1 MKLKKTYRKAFFLY
15 VIAVALFACEKNK
28 KSDIGLNRAISEK
41 KEYQPTWESL
51 GNYEVPEW
59 YKDAKLG
66 IFIHW
71 GPYAVPAH
79 DSEWYPRRMYRETS
93 GVFDYHKENWGSQ
106 EEFGYKDFIP
116 MFRAENFDATE

>member
-1 MKLKKTYRKAFFLY
+1 MKYKLCNELRVFLS
-15 VIAVALFACEKNK
+15 VLILFGC
-28 KSDIGLNRAISEK
+28 SEGQTK
-41 KEYQPTWESL
+41 KEDIIKSKIENKTYQPTWESL

-93 GVFDYHKENWGSQ
+93 DVFDYHKENWGSQ